1 MISRVTTAGEPEEG
15 LFKRAGCQVSSLAD
29 WATERKLP
37 RPFEVFRDWQGT
49 QTFCEA
55 IPGPRQQN
63 GTISL
68 AERAPSCE
76 GVIGGHP
83 LLVESALRA
92 FKNWRDEA
100 ANKEI
105 NRDN

>member
-37 RPFEVFRDWQGT
+37 RPFEVSRDWQGT

-63 GTISL
+63 GTIAWPKGRL
-68 AERAPSCE
+68 PVRE
-76 GVIGGHP
+76 
-83 LLVESALRA
+83 LLEDIHYWSNLL
-92 FKNWRDEA
+92 
-100 ANKEI
+100 
-105 NRDN
+105 